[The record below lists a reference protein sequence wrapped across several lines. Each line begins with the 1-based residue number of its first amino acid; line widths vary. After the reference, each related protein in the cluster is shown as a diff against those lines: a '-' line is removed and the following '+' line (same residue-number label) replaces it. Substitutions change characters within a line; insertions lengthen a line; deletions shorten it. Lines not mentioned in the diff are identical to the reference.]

1 MYDLAV
7 RSALFALVR
16 MHVGTV
22 NAHAAAI
29 RREAAEVNAV
39 ARFTRDEARAN
50 LAELRQRM
58 HALALRSAETRALIG
73 RAALGLWA
81 GLIHP

>member
-1 MYDLAV
+1 MYDLAI

-29 RREAAEVNAV
+29 RREAAKVHAL
-39 ARFTRDEARAN
+39 AHCRRDEARAN

-58 HALALRSAETRALIG
+58 HALALRRAETRALIG
-73 RAALGLWA
+73 RASLGL
-81 GLIHP
+81 